1 MRIEIHILK
10 SVMALVTAITLFSC
24 EDNFQE
30 IQRMSI
36 SDNAPI
42 GIGVHTNTKYLDSGK
57 VSVNLMTP
65 KSFDYT
71 TLEFPYREFPE
82 GVEVWYWDDENKKSI
97 VTSDFAV
104 EYAKSNLVDLRSNV
118 KMVTSDGTTVFAEQM
133 YWDQKNKWVF
143 TDKPYKI
150 QFKDGSFNEGQGFN
164 SSENFKTFM
173 SRKNQGVQLIDK
185 TKETNG
191 I

>member
-1 MRIEIHILK
+1 MVL
-10 SVMALVTAITLFSC
+10 LVTITLLSC
-24 EDNFQE
+24 EDNYKD

-36 SDNAPI
+36 SDNAPV
-42 GIGVHTNTKYLDSGK
+42 GIGVNTNTKYLDSGK
-57 VSVNLMTP
+57 VKVNLMTK

-82 GVEVWYWDDENKKSI
+82 GVEVWYWDDNDKKSV
-97 VTSDFAV
+97 VTSDYAM
-104 EYAKSNLVDLRSNV
+104 EYAKSNLVDMRDNV
-118 KMVTSDGTTVFAEQM
+118 KVVTDDGTTVFAEQM

-150 QFKDGSFNEGQGFN
+150 RFKDGSFNEGQGFN
-164 SSENFKTFM
+164 SSEDFKTFM

>member
-1 MRIEIHILK
+1 
-10 SVMALVTAITLFSC
+10 
-24 EDNFQE
+24 
-30 IQRMSI
+30 
-36 SDNAPI
+36 
-42 GIGVHTNTKYLDSGK
+42 
-57 VSVNLMTP
+57 
-65 KSFDYT
+65 
-71 TLEFPYREFPE
+71 
-82 GVEVWYWDDENKKSI
+82 
-97 VTSDFAV
+97 
-104 EYAKSNLVDLRSNV
+104 SNV

-150 QFKDGSFNEGQGFN
+150 KFKDGSFNEGQGFN

>member
-1 MRIEIHILK
+1 MVLL
-10 SVMALVTAITLFSC
+10 SAITLFAC
-24 EDNFQE
+24 EDNYKD

-36 SDNAPI
+36 SDNAPVGI
-42 GIGVHTNTKYLDSGK
+42 GINTNTKYLDSGR
-57 VSVNLMTP
+57 VSVNLMTS

-71 TLEFPYREFPE
+71 TLEFPYREFPD
-82 GVEVWYWDDENKKSI
+82 GVEVWYWDDQNKKSI

-104 EYAKSNLVDLRSNV
+104 EFAKSNLVDMRKNV
-118 KMVTSDGTTVFAEQM
+118 KVITEDGTTVFAEQM

-143 TDKPYKI
+143 TDQPYKI
-150 QFKDGSFNEGQGFN
+150 TFKDGSFNEGQGFN
-164 SSENFKTFM
+164 SSEDFKIFM

-185 TKETNG
+185 TKETDG